1 MLSGVRAAGSCV
13 EKPMDRR
20 VNPQNFRRSGPGI
33 ATARLFAA
41 PRVRLAIMAMLF
53 AALSLTAQAGLPRLS
68 GDLLFAS
75 AFDWPTQ
82 VAGGS
87 NYHWHTLSPDC
98 EREPHGVLAGYHLPL
113 PAGGSVRA
121 RVRGQLEEM
130 RDAGMARLSLGIY
143 FGSGIRTGTVINSS
157 DPADVA
163 QALANLELL
172 LADTWE
178 AGFEEILFRFFPVGA
193 INPSSPGFQPQ
204 LLDEYWDLI
213 VAVRPL
219 LVAADIDYR
228 IDLMIEGAPRDRN
241 PPLLPDPWKYPA
253 NKEWSA
259 AVRTLWQ
266 RYHAAWG
273 SADSVG
279 FSFLTDT
286 DSRRIRRRVRHMRY
300 VYEGNYPP
308 VFAADIYGS
317 ESVPESSRFLAL
329 HEAMVREDPAGDLGW
344 RDSAWIIAE
353 TWYDDPI
360 AAQGL
365 SSAIASTG
373 RRVLYLTHWPLD
385 RADLECTQDVN
396 VAPPVDWLVYG
407 GYGF

>member
-1 MLSGVRAAGSCV
+1 
-13 EKPMDRR
+13 MDRQ
-20 VNPQNFRRSGPGI
+20 VNERNRCWPGQGRT
-33 ATARLFAA
+33 TAWLTVVGRAWLVILTAL
-41 PRVRLAIMAMLF
+41 V
-53 AALSLTAQAGLPRLS
+53 AALSLPSHAGLPRLS

-75 AFDWPTQ
+75 AFDWPTT

-87 NYHWHTLSPDC
+87 NYHWHTLSPGC
-98 EREPHGVLAGYHLPL
+98 VREPHGVLAGYHLPL
-113 PAGGSVRA
+113 PDQRTVRA
-121 RVRGQLEEM
+121 RVRGQLDEM
-130 RDAGMARLSLGIY
+130 RDAGMERLSFGIY
-143 FGSGIRTGTVINSS
+143 FGSGIRTGTVIDSS
-157 DPADVA
+157 DPVQVA

-193 INPSSPGFQPQ
+193 INPSSPGFKPQ
-204 LLDEYWDLI
+204 LLDEYWDLV

-241 PPLLPDPWKYPA
+241 PRLLPDPWKYPA
-253 NKEWSA
+253 NNGWSA

-279 FSFLTDT
+279 FSFLTDI
-286 DSRRIRRRVRHMRY
+286 DSRRIRHRVRHMRY

-317 ESVPESSRFLAL
+317 EDVPEASRFLAL
-329 HEAMVREDPAGDLGW
+329 HEAMVREDPSGSLGW
-344 RDSAWIIAE
+344 RDAEWIIAE

-373 RRVLYLTHWPLD
+373 RRVLFLTHWPLD

-396 VAPPVDWLVYG
+396 VAPPVDWVVYG